1 MTWTDGAVV
10 AVENTAP
17 ANSKSLVSKAVVGTA
32 VIGDTTQELV
42 PNQEKDQRK
51 MMQAQANKELQKEAN
66 QVVANKCQANQVVAN
81 KCQGNQVVANKCQA
95 NQVLAKED
103 LGNKEVDN

>member
-17 ANSKSLVSKAVVGTA
+17 ANSKSLVSNPVVGTA

-51 MMQAQANKELQKEAN
+51 MMQAQAKQMIAN
-66 QVVANKCQANQVVAN
+66 QVNQGVANQV
-81 KCQGNQVVANKCQA
+81 KQA
-95 NQVLAKED
+95 NEA
-103 LGNKEVDN
+103 LGNKEVVMVVEAVVVVVEAMVVVVEAVVKA

>member
-17 ANSKSLVSKAVVGTA
+17 ANSKSLVSNPVVGTA
-32 VIGDTTQELV
+32 VMGDTTQELV

-51 MMQAQANKELQKEAN
+51 MMQAQAKKMIAN
-66 QVVANKCQANQVVAN
+66 QVNQVKQVPKCQTNQIN
-81 KCQGNQVVANKCQA
+81 QA
-95 NQVLAKED
+95 NEE
-103 LGNKEVDN
+103 LGNKEGVD